1 MESTKECPVC
11 QTFVS
16 QVCHSVRG
24 HTDSL
29 SHHHMNTHTH
39 ILPIQ
44 LDEWMNGFFWHIET
58 WSHRFS
64 RCIYE
69 DPQWVLSVLRGFAC
83 CRYRWC
89 SACGSVQRLLLYCFM
104 CVFSF
109 SWERTGFVLF
119 VSCDTLL
126 PRYQFLCFIYFDA
139 IFSLETDIIS
149 KQASLQYQSRKS
161 KLSANY
167 QIKSKLSA
175 KTWIPVAARCQLS
188 DKIQTISQDLNDRCS
203 KMSCILV
210 WKVVHRLSLTLSSFG
225 LCYLSLGLCKYDGAF
240 LKPDSAFPFAF
251 P

>member
-44 LDEWMNGFFWHIET
+44 LDEWMNVFFWHIET

-89 SACGSVQRLLLYCFM
+89 SACGSVQRLLLYCFYVCFLFFLGAHRICFV
-104 CVFSF
+104 CVLWYSPTSLPVFVF
-109 SWERTGFVLF
+109 HLFWCYILFRNRHYKQAGFTT
-119 VSCDTLL
+119 VSIPKIQT
-126 PRYQFLCFIYFDA
+126 
-139 IFSLETDIIS
+139 IS
-149 KQASLQYQSRKS
+149 K
-161 KLSANY
+161 
-167 QIKSKLSA
+167 
-175 KTWIPVAARCQLS
+175 LS

-210 WKVVHRLSLTLSSFG
+210 WKVVHRLSLALSSFG
-225 LCYLSLGLCKYDGAF
+225 LRCLSLGI
-240 LKPDSAFPFAF
+240 
-251 P
+251 